1 MGIKDLE
8 KFLPVVLINKN
19 YVITSLNETGRMML
33 GDVVGKKC
41 YEVLYNLEKP
51 CKEYNIKC
59 PIASP
64 EENIDTVTLD
74 FELYL
79 RAYGKLPLGGIFWE
93 SVINVT
99 NLNQIRSGVFDA
111 TTGLYSKN
119 FLSGVM
125 EKFFFMWQRYRD
137 VFSVL
142 YIDMDHLSTI
152 NENFGRLSGDEALKK
167 AGQCIKLY
175 LRKSD
180 FGFRYESDEFVV
192 LLPKTRMEL
201 AIKVAMR
208 ITESVRAMPFLTPIS
223 VHVGVAEVTDEDR
236 SSDMIIERSQKALMY
251 AKEKKGAN
259 IGASEGKDRF
269 FIPE

>member
-8 KFLPVVLINKN
+8 KFLPVILINKN
-19 YVITSLNETGRMML
+19 YIITSVNESGRMML
-33 GDVVGKKC
+33 GDVVGKRC

-51 CKEYNIKC
+51 CREYNIQC
-59 PIASP
+59 PIVSQ

-79 RAYGKLPLGGIFWE
+79 RAYGKLPVGGIFWE

-99 NLNQIRSGVFDA
+99 NINQIRSGVLDA
-111 TTGLYSKN
+111 ITGLYSKN

-125 EKFFFMWQRYRD
+125 EKFFFMWQRYKD
-137 VFSVL
+137 IFSIL
-142 YIDMDHLSTI
+142 YLDMDHLSTI
-152 NENFGRLSGDEALKK
+152 NENYGRLSGDEALKK
-167 AGQCIKLY
+167 TGQCIKLY

-192 LLPKTRMEL
+192 LLPKTKMDL
-201 AIKVAMR
+201 AIKVAKR
-208 ITESVRAMPFLTPIS
+208 ISESVESTPFLTSLS
-223 VHVGVAEVTDEDR
+223 VHIGIAEVGTEDKNPEP
-236 SSDMIIERSQKALMY
+236 IIERAQKALLF
-251 AKEKKGAN
+251 AKDKNGIN
-259 IGASEGKDRF
+259 IGASRGRDRF